1 MRRFFVD
8 GRARPDQH
16 NIKAAARPPINDPL
30 AADSRRPKALELTP
44 KRLSYVGSI
53 AERID
58 HRPDLAPLV
67 GVGASHSG
75 RGLEAEDYFARRGD
89 RLFPTSLG
97 PKTSS

>member
-1 MRRFFVD
+1 M
-8 GRARPDQH
+8 
-16 NIKAAARPPINDPL
+16 
-30 AADSRRPKALELTP
+30 AADPRRPKALKFTP
-44 KRLSYVGSI
+44 ERLSYFRSI
-53 AERID
+53 TERID

-67 GVGASHSG
+67 GVGASHGG